1 MPGFIDLSAHLSAPQ
16 GLTRL
21 TNVRFFDSW
30 AFLGLTSLKCT
41 LILAGRPG
49 GGVWWGGTSPGRP
62 GGSLSTH
69 VHVSSQGH
77 LGLMY
82 RSCFDSG
89 FGWFNL
95 HRFLF
100 TLSAKTI
107 KTPRI
112 WNFEVN
118 FFRRRLAHNERG
130 HVSSQ
135 GQCFSSEFGWFNLPR
150 FFFTLSAKT
159 IKTPRAWN
167 FEVNFFRR
175 RLVHNERGHV
185 SSQSHLCLM
194 FLTRR
199 PTLTCQ
205 HKESKKQKESKSQTC
220 QPSYFFRKNKKA
232 DKCRVL

>member
-1 MPGFIDLSAHLSAPQ
+1 MPGFINLSAHLSALQ

-21 TNVRFFDSW
+21 TNARFFDYW

-49 GGVWWGGTSPGRP
+49 GGVWGVGTSLGRP

-135 GQCFSSEFGWFNLPR
+135 
-150 FFFTLSAKT
+150 
-159 IKTPRAWN
+159 
-167 FEVNFFRR
+167 
-175 RLVHNERGHV
+175 
-185 SSQSHLCLM
+185 SHLGLM
-194 FLTRR
+194 SLTMC

-205 HKESKKQKESKSQTC
+205 PKESKNQKESKESKNQTC

>member
-1 MPGFIDLSAHLSAPQ
+1 MPGFLELSAHLSAPQ

-49 GGVWWGGTSPGRP
+49 GGVWGGGTSPGRP

-118 FFRRRLAHNERG
+118 FKNLTF
-130 HVSSQ
+130 VS
-135 GQCFSSEFGWFNLPR
+135 
-150 FFFTLSAKT
+150 LSA
-159 IKTPRAWN
+159 PGGWQ
-167 FEVNFFRR
+167 V
-175 RLVHNERGHV
+175 
-185 SSQSHLCLM
+185 
-194 FLTRR
+194 
-199 PTLTCQ
+199 
-205 HKESKKQKESKSQTC
+205 
-220 QPSYFFRKNKKA
+220 A
-232 DKCRVL
+232 DKCIKHGICQLVSPKPCQTHWKLDSLILWFFDSLGWQGVHLSWQSVQP

>member
-1 MPGFIDLSAHLSAPQ
+1 MFLEAGFYKLVSPLVSPPRADKADKCEVFWFLSFPGADKFEMH
-16 GLTRL
+16 
-21 TNVRFFDSW
+21 FDSGW
-30 AFLGLTSLKCT
+30 PA
-41 LILAGRPG
+41 R
-49 GGVWWGGTSPGRP
+49 GGVWGGGTSPGRP

-130 HVSSQ
+130 RVSSQ

-150 FFFTLSAKT
+150 FLFTLSAKFDYL
-159 IKTPRAWN
+159 PRVWN
-167 FEVNFFRR
+167 FEVNFKNVAF
-175 RLVHNERGHV
+175 V
-185 SSQSHLCLM
+185 SLSAPGGWQGAD
-194 FLTRR
+194 
-199 PTLTCQ
+199 
-205 HKESKKQKESKSQTC
+205 KSIKPGIC
-220 QPSYFFRKNKKA
+220 QPFCFFLKK
-232 DKCRVL
+232 

>member
-1 MPGFIDLSAHLSAPQ
+1 MPGFINLSAHLSAPQ

-21 TNVRFFDSW
+21 TNVRFFDYW

-49 GGVWWGGTSPGRP
+49 GGVWGVGASPGRP
-62 GGSLSTH
+62 GASLSTY

-107 KTPRI
+107 KTPWI
-112 WNFEVN
+112 WNFESTFSEGALLTMSVVVFRVKVN
-118 FFRRRLAHNERG
+118 AFP
-130 HVSSQ
+130 Q
-135 GQCFSSEFGWFNLPR
+135 NLGGSIYLD
-150 FFFTLSAKT
+150 F
-159 IKTPRAWN
+159 
-167 FEVNFFRR
+167 
-175 RLVHNERGHV
+175 
-185 SSQSHLCLM
+185 CL
-194 FLTRR
+194 
-199 PTLTCQ
+199 P
-205 HKESKKQKESKSQTC
+205 C
-220 QPSYFFRKNKKA
+220 QPKQSKHLGFGTLKSTFSDGALFTMSVVMYRAK
-232 DKCRVL
+232 VTWV